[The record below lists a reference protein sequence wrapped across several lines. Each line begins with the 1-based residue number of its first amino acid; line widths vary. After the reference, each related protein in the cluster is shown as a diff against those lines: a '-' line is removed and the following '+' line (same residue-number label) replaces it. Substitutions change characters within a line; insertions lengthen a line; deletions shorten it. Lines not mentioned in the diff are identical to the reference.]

1 MADEFTAKFR
11 VDVSDLKNGI
21 RDANKA
27 IKLANA
33 EFNAASKGMDNWQS
47 STAGI
52 QAKLKQLT
60 SVLQAQYSKLNAYES
75 QLKRQKNAY
84 KENGARADELRAKL
98 KELAD
103 KGVDKASEEYQQY
116 EKELAAVEKEQQNNG
131 KAIDDLNVAILNQQG
146 AINKTEK
153 DIRNYNDSM
162 ALLEDA
168 QAKAEAEAKKQI
180 AAYESLDNAINAQES
195 ALDRLKREYVNVV
208 LEQGENSASA
218 QKLANNIEELS
229 SELAENQSKMRNAE
243 AAADKLDHSL
253 DDLDESS
260 GKLSGGFTVMKGAL
274 ANLVADGIRAAV
286 QAMKDFVAE
295 TINVGKE
302 FDSAMSKV
310 QAVSGATGKELDA
323 LRAKAKEMGA
333 TTQFTASEA
342 AEALNYMA
350 MAGWKT
356 EEMLDGLEG
365 VMHLAAASGE
375 DLGTTSDIVTD
386 ALTAM
391 GYAAKDAGKFADVMA
406 AASSNANTNVGL
418 MGSTFQYVAPVAGS
432 LGYTIEDLGTAIG
445 LMANSGIKG
454 EKAGTA
460 LRAILSRLSAPPKKA
475 ADAME
480 ELGISI
486 TNTDG
491 SMKPLSQLVD
501 ELRQKFSKL
510 TKEEKASFASALAG
524 QNAMSGLLAIV
535 NSSQS
540 DFDKLTDAIQN
551 SNGAAKE
558 MANVML
564 DNLGG
569 DLTKLKSKFEGV
581 QISLYEKLTPALR
594 GGTKILSGLTDA
606 LGFVVDHLTE
616 FGTVILS
623 TTAALTV
630 FFTMINQQAI
640 IALFTKGITTL
651 TSTFA
656 TLNATMLA
664 NPYALLAAGIA
675 ALVVAFA
682 VYASKI
688 RASSQATLQNVTDTR
703 ALIDAQKELDDTI
716 AKNTQTRSES
726 IKFAGEEAQ
735 TAEILSGKLSSLM
748 GIEKKSAKEKQK
760 IKQVV
765 SQLNSLMPELNLK
778 YDEEKDK
785 LNKSTAAI
793 KKQIKATKQLAKAK
807 AAEAA
812 LSEIAADMVKKEQER
827 TKLSEQLTA
836 NEKAYAKA
844 KKATADFV
852 EKYGADQIAQNTV
865 LQTQYSQLLQAE
877 GKQKTAIDETKKA
890 LEDNAEAVKK
900 LNEEYDRTGE
910 YAIDLFD
917 KAGIQEKVDELTKL
931 CKKAGVEIPKSIKQG
946 IDEGKYEV
954 PSSVEELNQL
964 IKFDNAV
971 KKAEEQGYKIPDSLA
986 EKIRSGKM
994 TVDEAV
1000 KAIDNWINF
1009 NGAVQKAGLDGYE
1022 IPAKLKSAILSG
1034 KVDVDTA
1041 VKQMNNW
1048 IKFQGAIEAAGL
1060 EGYEIPKELQ
1070 SSILSGKTLTDEAAD
1085 KLIESIVSQLES
1097 GEAQMEGVG
1106 QDASAGFAKGLKD
1119 TDATNKNA
1127 TELVTSAINAAKA
1140 AQASHSPS
1148 EVWRTQVGLSAGQ
1161 GFAAGLSDSA
1171 SLVSAAVAK
1180 LINGAFSNT
1189 GGVANTMMSVGLQAG
1204 QSLAKGISSATGA
1217 VVKAGNTLKNSLSK
1231 VFKVSFT
1238 KVGKQAGQTFAS
1250 GISSAKAAASKAG
1263 TTLKNA
1269 LSKAVNSNLA
1279 KIGKQAGQTFSNGI
1293 TSAKSAVTKAGNTIK
1308 QALTKAAK
1316 TDISGL
1322 GKQAAQGFAKGV
1334 NAAVSAV
1341 KSAGSRLKSALSNAA
1356 KGGYSSMYSTG
1367 QHAAEGF
1374 RKGILSKAQSIASAA
1389 ASVVKKAI
1397 SAAKAAQESA
1407 SPSKIWQNE
1416 IGAMAGEGYIVGIE
1430 KKIKPAA
1437 KMASKLVTSAIDSAS
1452 KAAGDVGF
1460 SASQL
1465 ASGVMGMS
1473 AGVNGNV
1480 AGSSNIT
1487 SNSRSIVN
1495 NFNQV
1500 INAPKQ
1506 PSRIE
1511 LYRQTKNLLALAK
1524 EGGM

>member
-11 VDVSDLKNGI
+11 LDVSDLKNGI

-33 EFNAASKGMDNWQS
+33 EFNAASKGMDDWQH
-47 STAGI
+47 STAGV

-60 SVLQAQYSKLNAYES
+60 TVLQAQYSKLSAYES
-75 QLKRQKNAY
+75 QLKRQKSAY

-98 KELAD
+98 RELAD
-103 KGVDKASEEYQQY
+103 KGVDKASEEYQAY
-116 EKELAAVEKEQQNNG
+116 ARELAEVEKEQQNNG
-131 KAIDDLNVAILNQQG
+131 KAIDDLNVSILNQQG

-153 DIRNYNDSM
+153 DIRNYNSSM
-162 ALLEDA
+162 EMLEDA
-168 QAKAEAEAKKQI
+168 QAKAEAEAKKQVT
-180 AAYESLDNAINAQES
+180 AYEALDSAIDSQES
-195 ALDRLKREYVNVV
+195 SLEKLKREYVNVV

-218 QKLANNIEELS
+218 KKLAKNIEELS
-229 SELAENQSKMRNAE
+229 SELADNQSKMRKAE
-243 AAADKLDHSL
+243 EAADKLDHSL
-253 DDLDESS
+253 DELDGSS
-260 GKLSGGFTVMKGAL
+260 EKLSGGFTVMKGAL

-286 QAMKDFVAE
+286 QAMKDFVNE
-295 TINVGKE
+295 TINIGRE

-323 LRAKAKEMGA
+323 LREKAKEMGA

-356 EEMLDGLEG
+356 EDMLDGLEG
-365 VMHLAAASGE
+365 IMHLAAASGE
-375 DLGTTSDIVTD
+375 ELGKTSDIVTD

-391 GYAAKDAGKFADVMA
+391 GYSAKDAGKFADVIA
-406 AASSNANTNVGL
+406 AASANANTNVGL

-432 LGYTIEDLGTAIG
+432 LGYKVEDLAAAIG

-460 LRAILSRLSAPPKKA
+460 LRAVLSRLASPPKKA

-486 TNTDG
+486 TNADG
-491 SMKPLSQLVD
+491 TMKPLSQLVG

-510 TKEEKASFASALAG
+510 TKEQKASYASALAG

-540 DFDKLTDAIQN
+540 DFDKLTYAIEN

-569 DLTKLKSKFEGV
+569 DMTKLKSKFEGV
-581 QISLYEKLTPALR
+581 QLSLYEKLVPALR
-594 GGTKILSGLTDA
+594 GGVKALSGLTDV
-606 LGFVVDHLTE
+606 LGFVVKHLGE
-616 FGTVILS
+616 FGTAVLS
-623 TTAALTV
+623 ASTGLAV
-630 FFTMINQQAI
+630 FFTLINKQAI
-640 IALFTKGITTL
+640 IGLFTKGITML
-651 TSTFA
+651 TGAFA
-656 TLNATMLA
+656 SLNATMLA

-682 VYASKI
+682 VYAAKI

-703 ALIDAQKELDDTI
+703 ALIDAQKDLDDTI
-716 AKNTQTRSES
+716 EKNSKTRKDN
-726 IKFAGEEAQ
+726 IRFAGEEAQ
-735 TAEILSGKLSSLM
+735 TAGILQGKLASLM
-748 GIEKKSAKEKQK
+748 SIEKKSAKEKQR
-760 IKQVV
+760 IKQIV

-793 KKQIKATKQLAKAK
+793 KKQIKATKELAKAK

-812 LSEIAADMVKKEQER
+812 LSDIAADMVKKEQER
-827 TKLSEQLTA
+827 SKLSEQLAT

-852 EKYGADQIAQNTV
+852 KKYGAEQIAQNTV

-986 EKIRSGKM
+986 KNIKSGKM
-994 TVDEAV
+994 TVEQAV
-1000 KAIDNWINF
+1000 QAIDNWINF
-1009 NGAVQKAGLDGYE
+1009 NTAVQQAGLDGYE
-1022 IPAKLKSAILSG
+1022 IPSKLKSAILSG
-1034 KVDVDTA
+1034 KMDVNTA
-1041 VKQMNNW
+1041 VEQMNNW
-1048 IKFQGAIEAAGL
+1048 VKFQGAVEAAGL
-1060 EGYEIPKELQ
+1060 EGYKIPKELQ
-1070 SSILSGKTLTDEAAD
+1070 SSILSGKTLTDDAAK
-1085 KLIESIVSQLES
+1085 KLIDSIATQLES
-1097 GEAQMEGVG
+1097 GEAEMEGVG

-1119 TDATNKNA
+1119 TTATNKNA
-1127 TELVTSAINAAKA
+1127 ADLVKSAITSAKN

-1161 GFAAGLSDSA
+1161 GFAAGLNDSS
-1171 SLVSAAVAK
+1171 SLVSSAVTN
-1180 LINGAFSNT
+1180 LISSAFSNT
-1189 GGVANTMMSVGLQAG
+1189 SGVSNSMMAVGKQAG
-1204 QSLAKGISSATGA
+1204 QSLATGISSASNA
-1217 VVKAGNTLKNSLSK
+1217 VIKAGNTLKNSLSK
-1231 VFKVSFT
+1231 VFKISFT

-1263 TTLKNA
+1263 TALKNA
-1269 LSKAVNSNLA
+1269 LSKSVNSNLA
-1279 KIGKQAGQTFSNGI
+1279 KIGKQAGQTFSSGVS
-1293 TSAKSAVTKAGNTIK
+1293 SAKSAVSKAGNAIK
-1308 QALTKAAK
+1308 TALTKASK
-1316 TDISGL
+1316 TDISAL
-1322 GKQAAQGFAKGV
+1322 GRQAGQGFAKGI
-1334 NAAVSAV
+1334 NAAAGAV
-1341 KSAGSRLKSALSNAA
+1341 KSAGARLKSSLSNAA

-1374 RKGILSKAQSIASAA
+1374 RKGVLSKAASIASAA
-1389 ASVVKKAI
+1389 AKVVRDAIAAAKKAQ
-1397 SAAKAAQESA
+1397 ASA
-1407 SPSKIWQNE
+1407 SPSKIWEKE
-1416 IGAMAGEGYIVGIE
+1416 IGAMAGEGYVIGIE
-1430 KKIKPAA
+1430 KQIRPAA
-1437 KMASKLVTSAIDSAS
+1437 KMASRLVTTAIDSAS
-1452 KAAGDVGF
+1452 RAAGTVEF

-1473 AGVNGNV
+1473 AGMTGKT
-1480 AGSSNIT
+1480 ALSSVT
-1487 SNSRSIVN
+1487 TNSRNIVN

-1511 LYRQTKNLLALAK
+1511 LYRQTRNLLALAK
-1524 EGGM
+1524 EGGV